1 MRKQSMTWAQPQKDG
16 LLENVL
22 AKLRARQANLLIPDN
37 CRNGRLLDIGCGET
51 PFFLQSIEFKYKYGI
66 NKWKFEDKRVTAES
80 LDDHLK
86 LFNWD
91 LSKNDNL
98 PFEDEYFD
106 VVTMLAV
113 FEHVEPAKIPTLV
126 SEVQR
131 ILKLDGIFVLTIPVW
146 WTDLILK
153 GLAKINLISMMG
165 VEDHKGTYSRKKITN
180 IMKLN
185 GFETSKI
192 QTGYFEIFMNIWVRI
207 KK

>member
-1 MRKQSMTWAQPQKDG
+1 MTWAQPQKDG
-16 LLENVL
+16 LLENIL
-22 AKLRARQANLLIPDN
+22 ARLRARQANSLIPDN

-66 NKWKFEDKRVTAES
+66 NKWKFEEKRIAAES

-91 LSKNDNL
+91 LSKNEKL
-98 PFEDEYFD
+98 PFEDKFFD

-113 FEHVEPAKIPTLV
+113 FEHVEPAEISTLV

-131 ILKLDGIFVLTIPVW
+131 ILKLNGIFVLTIPVW
-146 WTDLILK
+146 WSDFILK
-153 GLAKINLISMMG
+153 GLAKLNLVSMMG
-165 VEDHKGTYSRKKITN
+165 VEDHKSTYSRKKITN

-192 QTGYFEIFMNIWVRI
+192 QTGYFEIFMNIWIRI
-207 KK
+207 EK

>member
-16 LLENVL
+16 LLENIL
-22 AKLRARQANLLIPDN
+22 ARLRARQANSLIPDN

-66 NKWKFEDKRVTAES
+66 NKWKFEEKRVAAES

-91 LSKNDNL
+91 LSKNEKL
-98 PFEDEYFD
+98 PFEDKFFD

-113 FEHVEPAKIPTLV
+113 FEHVEPAEISTLV

-153 GLAKINLISMMG
+153 GLAKLNLVSMMG
-165 VEDHKGTYSRKKITN
+165 VEDHKSTYSRKKITN

-192 QTGYFEIFMNIWVRI
+192 QTGYFEIFMNIWIRI
-207 KK
+207 EK

>member
-1 MRKQSMTWAQPQKDG
+1 MTWAQPQKDG
-16 LLENVL
+16 LLENIL
-22 AKLRARQANLLIPDN
+22 AKLRARQANSLIPDN

-66 NKWKFEDKRVTAES
+66 NKWKFEEKRVAAES

-98 PFEDEYFD
+98 PFEDEFFD

-113 FEHVEPAKIPTLV
+113 FEHVEPAEISTLV

-153 GLAKINLISMMG
+153 GLAKLNLVSMMG
-165 VEDHKGTYSRKKITN
+165 VEDHKSTYSRKKITN

-192 QTGYFEIFMNIWVRI
+192 QTGYFEIFMNIWIRI
-207 KK
+207 EK